1 MSLTHITTC
10 LLCDPTKPKKFSA
23 PSMPEVKPGEQP
35 PEAIGKF
42 IQALGVHLAKDHP
55 QALASIQQMGA
66 MFQAL
71 VLMRNFQT
79 TDPGVHRAA
88 ELTRHFIHKM
98 TQRAAFADSDIRRF
112 IHDTVASE
120 GEIGFDELCT
130 FRDILQENG
139 EYAPQVPEQS
149 RIVTPA

>member
-71 VLMRNFQT
+71 ILMRNFQT

-98 TQRAAFADSDIRRF
+98 TQREPLSDDAVRAFINDGTWLEEDWQKVFA
-112 IHDTVASE
+112 
-120 GEIGFDELCT
+120 
-130 FRDILQENG
+130 FRDMLLEDG
-139 EYAPQVPEQS
+139 PYAPQAPEQS